1 VKVIQ
6 KTVAAFFASAEAHV
20 IRVGNERLFVVF
32 KGSDATNWMQ
42 NMECAHTEPL
52 GELFGARGSDLR
64 LHAGF
69 YAGWKALEAD
79 VRQAV
84 LSFAKEVSSSAP
96 CSARVQFWDC
106 GFGVWPDL
114 MLEAKRLPVKATS
127 FWAIGGQVKH
137 PVVLEPSASD
147 VECPGR

>member
-1 VKVIQ
+1 MCHTVYCPCCQLAYTAYQSPATFDGCIRQWGVDSVRVIQ
-6 KTVAAFFASAEAHV
+6 KIVPAFFATAEAHV

-69 YAGWKALEAD
+69 YAGWRALEMD

-84 LSFAKEVSSSAP
+84 LSFAKEVSNRYRAQGWGW
-96 CSARVQFWDC
+96 V
-106 GFGVWPDL
+106 
-114 MLEAKRLPVKATS
+114 
-127 FWAIGGQVKH
+127 
-137 PVVLEPSASD
+137 
-147 VECPGR
+147 